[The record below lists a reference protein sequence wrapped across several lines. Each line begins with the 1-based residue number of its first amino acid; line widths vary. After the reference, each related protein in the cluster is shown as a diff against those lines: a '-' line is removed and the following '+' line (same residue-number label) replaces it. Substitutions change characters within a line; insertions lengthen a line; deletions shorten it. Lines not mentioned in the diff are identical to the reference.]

1 MAFRVDVAIRA
12 RRDLAE
18 IYQTIEA
25 DFSEKALEWFNEL
38 QRSMSGLDLFPLR
51 TGPALEGGGL
61 RQLLYGNKPYIYRV
75 IFHVSADTETVT
87 ILHIRHAARA
97 PAALPLA

>member
-1 MAFRVDVAIRA
+1 M
-12 RRDLAE
+12 
-18 IYQTIEA
+18 
-25 DFSEKALEWFNEL
+25 
-38 QRSMSGLDLFPLR
+38 
-51 TGPALEGGGL
+51 GPALEGGGL
-61 RQLLYGNKPYIYRV
+61 RQLLYGNKPHIYRV